1 MVGNN
6 DFVQKIAQIVSMRMC
21 RIATELEGNG
31 SGWIIK
37 PHNSKRH
44 SRIPTNTCYGE
55 LCD

>member
-31 SGWIIK
+31 SGWVIK